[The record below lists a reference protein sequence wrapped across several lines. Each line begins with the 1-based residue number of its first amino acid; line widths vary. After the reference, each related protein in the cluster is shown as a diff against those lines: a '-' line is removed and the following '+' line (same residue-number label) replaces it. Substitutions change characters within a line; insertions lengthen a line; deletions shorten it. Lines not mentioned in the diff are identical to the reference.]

1 MAKNSPVRL
10 APARYCA
17 LLVLSLT
24 VVTGCG
30 LASGQVKS
38 ADVPPVQITSSVSAE
53 PVESLPAPAESTP
66 APALNQAESTPAP
79 AESGGAQTAS
89 SAVDPGGTLVDG
101 STVSAELTRAGQRDK
116 FTLDLGDAREFH
128 VADMEGDGIQFQV
141 FSDVDDQP
149 VGFAGTSLTAG
160 TSLAV
165 KLTKAGGYRL
175 EVWGDPNVIGPYSFR
190 IATVKVR
197 TFPAAIGLKIGE
209 DSPVGAGQLDVP
221 GRIDRFEFDADG
233 AKAIQVIGDACT
245 GIDIELY
252 SATEKSIAD
261 PRQPSPLCGNQI
273 DFQLSG
279 GSERYALVVRS
290 PAAKTGTYSFQIV
303 RAG

>member
-1 MAKNSPVRL
+1 MRL

-38 ADVPPVQITSSVSAE
+38 VDVPPVQITSSVSAE
-53 PVESLPAPAESTP
+53 PVESLPAPAES
-66 APALNQAESTPAP
+66 APASAENQAESAPSPAP
-79 AESGGAQTAS
+79 AENGGAQTSS
-89 SAVDPGGTLVDG
+89 SAVEPGGTLVDG

-141 FSDVDDQP
+141 FSNVDDQP
-149 VGFAGTSLTAG
+149 VGFSSTSLTAG
-160 TSLAV
+160 TSLSV

-209 DSPVGAGQLDVP
+209 GSPAGAGQLDVP

-252 SATEKSIAD
+252 SAAEKSIAD

-273 DFQLSG
+273 NLTLTG

-290 PAAKTGTYSFQIV
+290 PEAKTGTYSFQIV